1 MKENGF
7 GENFTHGTGH
17 GVGLE
22 IHEYPRINSKSE
34 DLIEEGMVITI
45 EPGIYLD
52 GKYGIRWEDLL
63 LVTSDGV
70 EFLTKSEKLTQ
81 L

>member
-1 MKENGF
+1 M
-7 GENFTHGTGH
+7 
-17 GVGLE
+17 GLE